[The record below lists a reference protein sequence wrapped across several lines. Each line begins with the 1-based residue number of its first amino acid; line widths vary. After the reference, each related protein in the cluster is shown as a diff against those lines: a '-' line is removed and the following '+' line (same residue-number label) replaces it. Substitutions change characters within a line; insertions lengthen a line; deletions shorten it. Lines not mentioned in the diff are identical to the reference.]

1 VANVSEHMVIHVC
14 LGWNMLGIEAGQVRR
29 IRVEG
34 SVPTIMAERLASIDL
49 HILIIQDIES

>member
-1 VANVSEHMVIHVC
+1 
-14 LGWNMLGIEAGQVRR
+14 MLGIEAGQVRR

-34 SVPTIMAERLASIDL
+34 SVIPTIMAERLASVDL

>member
-1 VANVSEHMVIHVC
+1 MVIHVC